1 MGLGSAVVVTR
12 KFTVFMLALT
22 LLSTAAFAE
31 DSEKRFTPAGATDVA
46 VVGEPVH
53 VGDELTASILVHN
66 QGSEIGSVRLVLNDS
81 NGLSLSQGEYVAISP
96 GSSRE
101 VSASLVPTS
110 AGTTSMSW
118 EIVSDDGGVSSQL
131 QGSLEL
137 LVYEAQSLDLNFGEV
152 DWTLAG
158 GLHSQISV
166 ALSAG
171 DSRDVNI
178 SVSLGFQGVDNEVQR
193 FTVTLDPGLREISL
207 DLGGP
212 QADSLSVTIE
222 PRGWTTSNSAAN
234 LTWQVD
240 LAAPSISPSVE
251 LGPLDPEKPN
261 PGQSV
266 SLPYWLNNSGDA
278 KTLPGELRVVRVSNG
293 MLLAER
299 TVSSVSASGS
309 SSGTVEIGLWPD
321 SQIIEVEV
329 IWFMEGSA
337 VSESLSVE
345 SSGQGGGGLTLPF
358 DIMAAFYGAL
368 SGFAVV
374 LVGIIAWRT
383 VSERTPSTEGGEG
396 KVLRDSRIT
405 RRLENA
411 PAKREVLCPGC
422 EQRLNIPSEHTGTVR
437 CPACTTQFSTET
449 DYEDPTVQPLTD
461 ALPKNPE
468 SSETP
473 PDPEPAPWWPVA
485 RSTEEILSC
494 PECDQRLRIPLERRP
509 VHSRCPACRT
519 EFIAELG

>member
-1 MGLGSAVVVTR
+1 
-12 KFTVFMLALT
+12 
-22 LLSTAAFAE
+22 
-31 DSEKRFTPAGATDVA
+31 
-46 VVGEPVH
+46 
-53 VGDELTASILVHN
+53 
-66 QGSEIGSVRLVLNDS
+66 
-81 NGLSLSQGEYVAISP
+81 
-96 GSSRE
+96 
-101 VSASLVPTS
+101 
-110 AGTTSMSW
+110 
-118 EIVSDDGGVSSQL
+118 
-131 QGSLEL
+131 
-137 LVYEAQSLDLNFGEV
+137 
-152 DWTLAG
+152 
-158 GLHSQISV
+158 
-166 ALSAG
+166 
-171 DSRDVNI
+171 
-178 SVSLGFQGVDNEVQR
+178 
-193 FTVTLDPGLREISL
+193 
-207 DLGGP
+207 
-212 QADSLSVTIE
+212 
-222 PRGWTTSNSAAN
+222 
-234 LTWQVD
+234 
-240 LAAPSISPSVE
+240 
-251 LGPLDPEKPN
+251 
-261 PGQSV
+261 
-266 SLPYWLNNSGDA
+266 
-278 KTLPGELRVVRVSNG
+278 

-299 TVSSVSASGS
+299 TVSSVSANGS

-329 IWFMEGSA
+329 IWFMEDSA
-337 VSESLSVE
+337 ASESLSVE

-411 PAKREVLCPGC
+411 PSKREVLCPSC

-449 DYEDPTVQPLTD
+449 DYDDSTVQPLTD
-461 ALPKNPE
+461 PLPQNPE

-473 PDPEPAPWWPVA
+473 PDSEPAPWWPVA

-519 EFIAELG
+519 EFMAELG

>member
-1 MGLGSAVVVTR
+1 MSLGSAAVVTR
-12 KFTVFMLALT
+12 KFIVFILALT
-22 LLSTAAFAE
+22 LLSTATSAE

-66 QGSEIGSVRLVLNDS
+66 RGSETGSVRLVLNDS
-81 NGLSLSQGEYVAISP
+81 NGLSLSQGEHIAISP

-118 EIVSDDGGVSSQL
+118 EVVSDDGGVSSQL
-131 QGSLEL
+131 RGSLDL
-137 LVYEAQSLDLNFGEV
+137 LVYEAQSLDLNFGEA

-158 GLHSQISV
+158 GLNSQISV

-193 FTVTLDPGLREISL
+193 FTVTLDPGLREIYL

-222 PRGWTTSNSAAN
+222 PRGWTTFNSPAN

-251 LGPLDPEKPN
+251 LGPLDPEKPE

-266 SLPYWLNNSGDA
+266 SLPYWLNNSGDT
-278 KTLPGELRVVRVSNG
+278 KTLPGELRVVRTSNG

-299 TVSSVSASGS
+299 TVSTVSASGS
-309 SSGTVEIGLWPD
+309 SSGTVEIDLWPD

-329 IWFMEGSA
+329 IWFMDGSA
-337 VSESLSVE
+337 VSEPLFVE
-345 SSGQGGGGLTLPF
+345 SSVQGGDRLTLPF

-374 LVGIIAWRT
+374 LVGVIAWRT
-383 VSERTPSTEGGEG
+383 VSERTPSTEGGGG

-411 PAKREVLCPGC
+411 PSKREVLCPGC

-449 DYEDPTVQPLTD
+449 DYDDLTAPPPND
-461 ALPKNPE
+461 ALPQNPE
-468 SSETP
+468 FSEAP
-473 PDPEPAPWWPVA
+473 PDSEPIPSWPVA

-494 PECDQRLRIPLERRP
+494 PECDQRLRIQLERRP

-519 EFIAELG
+519 EFMAELG

>member
-1 MGLGSAVVVTR
+1 MRSGFAVAVTR
-12 KFTVFMLALT
+12 KFTVLMVALT
-22 LLSTAAFAE
+22 LLSTVVSAD
-31 DSEKRFTPAGATDVA
+31 DSEKRFTPAGATDIA

-66 QGSEIGSVRLVLNDS
+66 QGSETGSVRLALNDS
-81 NGLSLSQGEYVAISP
+81 NGAPLSQGEFVAINP

-110 AGTTSMSW
+110 AGTKSISW
-118 EIVSDDGGVSSQL
+118 EVVSDGGGVSSQL
-131 QGSLEL
+131 RGSLEL
-137 LVYEAQSLDLNFGEV
+137 LVYEAQSLDLNFDQV

-166 ALSAG
+166 VLSTG
-171 DSRDVNI
+171 NSRDANI
-178 SVSLGFQGVDNEVQR
+178 SISLGFQGANNVVQR
-193 FTVTLDPGLREISL
+193 FTVTLDSGLREIPL
-207 DLGGP
+207 DLGSP

-222 PRGWTTSNSAAN
+222 PRGWTTFNSAAN

-240 LAAPSISPSVE
+240 LVAPSISPSVE
-251 LGPLDPEKPN
+251 LGPLVPENPE

-266 SLPYWLNNSGDA
+266 SLPYWLNNSGDD
-278 KTLPGELRVVRVSNG
+278 KTLPGELRVVRTSNG

-299 TVSSVSASGS
+299 TVSSVPANGS
-309 SSGTVEIGLWPD
+309 SSSIVEIGQWPD

-337 VSESLSVE
+337 VSELLSVE
-345 SSGQGGGGLTLPF
+345 SSGQGDGELTLPF

-383 VSERTPSTEGGEG
+383 VSERTPSTEGERG

-405 RRLENA
+405 RRLGNA
-411 PAKREVLCPGC
+411 PVKREVLCPGC
-422 EQRLNIPSEHTGTVR
+422 EQRLNIPSEHTGAVR

-449 DYEDPTVQPLTD
+449 DYEDSSVQPLND
-461 ALPKNPE
+461 ALLQNPE
-468 SSETP
+468 SSEPP
-473 PDPEPAPWWPVA
+473 PDPEPAHWSPVA
-485 RSTEEILSC
+485 SSIEDILSC

-509 VHSRCPACRT
+509 VQSRCPACRT
-519 EFIAELG
+519 EFMAESG

>member
-12 KFTVFMLALT
+12 KFAVFMLALT

-110 AGTTSMSW
+110 AGTTSVGW

-178 SVSLGFQGVDNEVQR
+178 SISLGFQGVDNEVQR
-193 FTVTLDPGLREISL
+193 FTITLDPGLREISL

-222 PRGWTTSNSAAN
+222 PRGWMTSNSAAN

-278 KTLPGELRVVRVSNG
+278 KT
-293 MLLAER
+293 
-299 TVSSVSASGS
+299 
-309 SSGTVEIGLWPD
+309 
-321 SQIIEVEV
+321 
-329 IWFMEGSA
+329 
-337 VSESLSVE
+337 
-345 SSGQGGGGLTLPF
+345 
-358 DIMAAFYGAL
+358 AL
-368 SGFAVV
+368 MPPP
-374 LVGIIAWRT
+374 R
-383 VSERTPSTEGGEG
+383 PQ
-396 KVLRDSRIT
+396 
-405 RRLENA
+405 
-411 PAKREVLCPGC
+411 GC
-422 EQRLNIPSEHTGTVR
+422 E
-437 CPACTTQFSTET
+437 
-449 DYEDPTVQPLTD
+449 
-461 ALPKNPE
+461 
-468 SSETP
+468 
-473 PDPEPAPWWPVA
+473 
-485 RSTEEILSC
+485 
-494 PECDQRLRIPLERRP
+494 
-509 VHSRCPACRT
+509 
-519 EFIAELG
+519 